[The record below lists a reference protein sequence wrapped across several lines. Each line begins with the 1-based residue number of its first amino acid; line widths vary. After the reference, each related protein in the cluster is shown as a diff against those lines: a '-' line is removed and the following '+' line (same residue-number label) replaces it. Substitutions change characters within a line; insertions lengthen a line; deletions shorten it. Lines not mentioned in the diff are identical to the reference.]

1 MPRKSVGLFIV
12 KCIKAHILCIITL
25 VLCAATVAAQSEQS
39 KNNLVNRPNVV
50 MIVAD
55 DHGLDAIGAYG
66 NNVIQTPNIDALA
79 REGAR
84 FVNAFATVSSCS
96 PSRSVMLT
104 GQHNHTNG
112 MYGLQHKQ
120 HHFSSFDDVQSLP
133 VTLSE
138 NGYRTAR
145 IGKYHLGPNSVFKFD
160 DVLSEG
166 AANDMTSIARS
177 PVEMAQKS
185 EAFIRR
191 DSAPFFLY
199 FASDD
204 PHRGYPFETYPEP
217 NRFGNREQGYPGIE
231 EVVYQ
236 PDDVL
241 VPPYLPDTPAAQ
253 KEIAQYYQAISR
265 LDQGV
270 GKLVEIL
277 KAQGKY
283 DNTLILYLSDNGI
296 AFPGAKTNL
305 YDAGIHLPL
314 IVKAPAQKN
323 NAVSCTKNIQN
334 CTRHHQL
341 VSWLDLTPTILD
353 YANVKPMT
361 TTVQGKSFKAILEN
375 EQPKGWEHVYASH
388 TMHEVMMY
396 YPMRMVRT
404 KQYKLIWNIAHELSY
419 PFAADLQQSL
429 IWQDVRRR
437 GNTQYAGRQIEDF
450 LHRPEFE
457 LFDMQNDPQEQHN
470 LADLPQFSRVKHEL
484 IHQLKIFQQETQDP
498 WIAKWHY
505 Q

>member
-1 MPRKSVGLFIV
+1 MVKFSKSFALGMVTLALFSFR
-12 KCIKAHILCIITL
+12 
-25 VLCAATVAAQSEQS
+25 VAANSLED
-39 KNNLVNRPNVV
+39 NRHTDNRPNIV

-66 NNVIQTPNIDALA
+66 NKVIKTPNIDALA
-79 REGAR
+79 RDGAR
-84 FVNAFATVSSCS
+84 FENAFATVSSCS
-96 PSRSVMLT
+96 PSRSVILT

-133 VTLSE
+133 VILSE

-145 IGKYHLGPNSVFKFD
+145 IGKYHLGPNRLFSFD
-160 DVLSEG
+160 QVLSKG

-177 PVEMAQKS
+177 PVEMAEKS
-185 EAFIRR
+185 KEFIEQDRE
-191 DSAPFFLY
+191 PFFLY

-217 NRFGNREQGYPGIE
+217 NRFGNRDQGYPGIN
-231 EVVYQ
+231 EVVY
-236 PDDVL
+236 PSDTVL
-241 VPPYLPDTPAAQ
+241 VPPYLPHTPAAR
-253 KEIAQYYQAISR
+253 KEIAQYYQSISR

-270 GKLVEIL
+270 GKLIEIL

-305 YDAGIHLPL
+305 YYAGIHLPL
-314 IVKAPAQKN
+314 IVKAPAKQKST
-323 NAVSCTKNIQN
+323 ATCKKTIQQCTVHTQM
-334 CTRHHQL
+334 
-341 VSWLDLTPTILD
+341 VSWVDLTPTILD
-353 YANVKPMT
+353 YADVSSVPNTM
-361 TTVQGKSFKAILEN
+361 QGKSFKAILEN
-375 EQPKGWEHVYASH
+375 EHPAGRDRVFASH

-404 KQYKLIWNIAHELSY
+404 EQYKLIWNIAHELSY

-437 GNTQYAGRQIEDF
+437 GITQYAGRQIKDF

-457 LFDMQNDPQEQHN
+457 LFDIQHDPEEQNN
-470 LADLPQFSRVKHEL
+470 LAYLAEFSDVRAKL
-484 IHQLKIFQQETQDP
+484 IQQLKMFQQSTQDP
-498 WIAKWHY
+498 WFSKWQY

>member
-1 MPRKSVGLFIV
+1 V
-12 KCIKAHILCIITL
+12 KYIKTLTLSTVTL
-25 VLCAATVAAQSEQS
+25 VLCAANVAAKSEQN
-39 KNNLVNRPNVV
+39 KNNLVNRPNIV

-79 REGAR
+79 RDGSR
-84 FVNAFATVSSCS
+84 FENAFATVSSCS
-96 PSRSVMLT
+96 PSRSVILT

-120 HHFSSFDDVQSLP
+120 HHFSSFDEVQSLP
-133 VTLSE
+133 VMLSE

-145 IGKYHLGPNSVFKFD
+145 IGKYHLGPSSVFKFD
-160 DVLSEG
+160 NVLSEG
-166 AANDMTSIARS
+166 AANDMASIARS

-185 EAFIRR
+185 EAFISGDR
-191 DSAPFFLY
+191 APFFLY

-204 PHRGYPFETYPEP
+204 PHRGYPFKTYPEP
-217 NRFGNREQGYPGIE
+217 NQFGNRQQGYPGIKQ
-231 EVVYQ
+231 VVYQ

-241 VPPYLPDTPAAQ
+241 VPPYLPDTPAAR

-270 GKLVEIL
+270 GKLIEIL

-314 IVKAPAQKN
+314 IVKAPAQKIRVK
-323 NAVSCTKNIQN
+323 ACAKNIQS
-334 CTRHHQL
+334 CARHQQM
-341 VSWLDLTPTILD
+341 VSWVDLTPTILD
-353 YANVKPMT
+353 YARVTPMPKSI
-361 TTVQGKSFKAILEN
+361 QGKSFKIILEN
-375 EQPKGWEHVYASH
+375 EQPTGWDHVFASH

-419 PFAADLQQSL
+419 PFAADLQHSL
-429 IWQDVRRR
+429 VWQDVRRR
-437 GNTQYAGRQIEDF
+437 GITQYAGRQIEDF

-457 LFDMQNDPQEQHN
+457 LFDIQNDPQEHHN
-470 LADLPQFSRVKHEL
+470 LADLAQFSTVKHEL
-484 IHQLKIFQQETQDP
+484 IQQLKTFQQHTQDP
-498 WIAKWHY
+498 WLTKWQY